1 MVDQKFILIP
11 YWYENVLSR
20 NDLTL
25 VDILDYSKIRNIM
38 SIMDIAQLAYIN
50 GESSNAS
57 DAIKTFK
64 ISKVLGLRQAFCS
77 WHKTAQEEQR
87 TELVSVLPELLCS
100 ADLEESIVRGLSRQ
114 SEDGSIIADD
124 NNQTYKIVDLS
135 RDVIAIVLYRGF
147 IDTVNS
153 DIQSYVGLLMDLVEK
168 LYQLNPVHEV
178 NQTLLFKELIECLDN
193 NRVKQINT
201 NAAV

>member
-1 MVDQKFILIP
+1 MINQKFMLVP

-38 SIMDIAQLAYIN
+38 SIMDIAQLAFIN
-50 GESSNAS
+50 GESLSGG
-57 DAIKTFK
+57 DAIKSLK
-64 ISKVLGLRQAFCS
+64 IGKVLGLRQAFCS
-77 WHKTAQEEQR
+77 WQQSAQEEQR

-114 SEDGSIIADD
+114 TDVDAPSAVDD
-124 NNQTYKIVDLS
+124 NQTYKIVDLH
-135 RDVIAIVLYRGF
+135 DVIAVVLYQGF

-153 DIQSYVGLLMDLVEK
+153 DIQSYVGLLMDLIEK
-168 LYQLNPVHEV
+168 LYALNPVHEV
-178 NQTLLFKELIECLDN
+178 NQTLLFKELLCCLDD

-201 NAAV
+201 TPAA